1 MKNEFVTVKQAFNLK
16 KIGFNEP
23 CLLVAYKNE
32 KIDYKELSWHTAS
45 NTKIDKTTKEINKEL
60 DLGEDDKREDVIM
73 PEGAAVPLIRQAFRW
88 FRDNHNFH
96 HYIEPIYRNGKVKY
110 EFCVV
115 ASAAD
120 DKDFNEDELES
131 YEEAESACLDE
142 LIKLLKEK
150 TKV

>member
-23 CLLVAYKNE
+23 CLLIAYKNE

-60 DLGEDDKREDVIM
+60 DLGVDDEGKDVIM

-88 FRDNHNFH
+88 FREKHKINSGIVPYYDYFYFIIKNFGSGEE
-96 HYIEPIYRNGKVKY
+96 YYSDDMIE
-110 EFCVV
+110 
-115 ASAAD
+115 
-120 DKDFNEDELES
+120 LT
-131 YEEAESACLDE
+131 YEEAESACLDK
-142 LIKLLKEK
+142 LIEIVKNKN
-150 TKV
+150 